1 MKMQAI
7 NLEFSLGN
15 FNSFFDF
22 KQLFEKIKK
31 SFEKEQRDMLFH
43 RRAKR
48 QVQEYF
54 DVMKFFF
61 TSPDRI

>member
-1 MKMQAI
+1 MQAI

-31 SFEKEQRDMLFH
+31 SFEKEQRDMLCH